1 MPGQTHDIGRRKW
14 EASKPERQA
23 AERRRAQK
31 KKLVRRR
38 KLRASR
44 VVDPTEIATWR
55 NAKKA
60 ERT

>member
-1 MPGQTHDIGRRKW
+1 MPGQTHDIG
-14 EASKPERQA
+14 
-23 AERRRAQK
+23 
-31 KKLVRRR
+31 RR